1 MKSALTCLDASELCD
16 EECCAGPTVA
26 EGQPPLNGASGL
38 FPNATAAAPA
48 PSAVRNPYNTLPD
61 GTQLSSLSA
70 MVVELLLTGQQL
82 YPFTAASQYDVAS
95 SVNGLLKSYPHLLE
109 LSNIGVRIRLY
120 TLKRCCCLL
129 RSICRY
135 LAKTSPRRCSLG

>member
-1 MKSALTCLDASELCD
+1 M
-16 EECCAGPTVA
+16 A
-26 EGQPPLNGASGL
+26 EGQPPLGGATGL

-109 LSNIGVRIRLY
+109 LSNIGVRTGLY
-120 TLKRCCCLL
+120 TPEHCRRLL
-129 RSICRY
+129 PSNCHH
-135 LAKTSPRRCSLG
+135 LAKTGPCKCSLGCVLSVHAKQSALYYTIWKADV